1 MDLQIFCKCRITQY
15 LLNPFFAFL
24 FGCSIERKSRK
35 NGLKNREIQC
45 NLEKYYPSGE
55 FLCAEIE
62 SGVTG

>member
-1 MDLQIFCKCRITQY
+1 
-15 LLNPFFAFL
+15 LL
-24 FGCSIERKSRK
+24 GCSIERKSRK
-35 NGLKNREIQC
+35 NGSKNREIQC